1 MTGIPENISREV
13 PPDGGGKPRTVLFSG
28 AGSEAGRP
36 GRAGGG
42 AGGRG
47 REAVFQD
54 AGRDEVFF
62 ECSVQFNSSR
72 L

>member
-36 GRAGGG
+36 GRGGG
-42 AGGRG
+42 AGGG
-47 REAVFQD
+47 KQ
-54 AGRDEVFF
+54 
-62 ECSVQFNSSR
+62 CSRMQEEMRCFLSAQFSST
-72 L
+72 LHGCD